1 MLSTSINHKLRIAII
16 GCGAVTE
23 RKHLPAIYNSTKVS
37 VNILVDPNENRLSML
52 AARYNIVNT
61 STNID
66 GIEKHADMAIV
77 AVPHHIHAEIA
88 VSLIEKGLHVFIE
101 KPLAVNTPEAKRIIA
116 AAKIN
121 DRKVCVGLIR
131 RYYPSFI
138 FTRKVL
144 DLGWIGEIKTFD
156 FREGAIFNWPAVSDT
171 LFRKETGGGVL
182 YDAGAHTL
190 DMLLTWLGNYKEI
203 EYSDDCR
210 GGVEANS
217 LINITL
223 DNGICGTVEL
233 SRSRNLRNSCILKG
247 TKGEIEVGVEFN
259 SPVVLRMNGSELR
272 GTPGNGGLSH
282 PTIHDLG
289 RMQIED
295 FVDAINFKKE
305 VAVSPESTLETIRL
319 FESCRTNQEKMHLPW
334 EKFES
339 EVDFAQFNKS
349 NILILGGTGFIGGR
363 LIESLIQNSTANIK
377 VLVRSYSKMSNISRY
392 PVEVIFGDIKEREIL
407 SKATRDCDYVFNCCH
422 GKGSTSEKKQVNIEA
437 PKLLVEEAAKNKVK
451 KVIHISTVS
460 VYGNIADGVI
470 SEESVSKVTRREI
483 YGYTKK
489 KGEEL
494 ALKLSRKLGLSLT
507 VIQPTAV
514 YGPGAPSYI
523 TDPIKTLKSNR
534 IILIDGG
541 NGLCNAVYIDD
552 LVNALLLAALSA
564 NASFEKLLISG
575 KEPVVTWKEF
585 YGALENMLGFQ
596 STIAMSSQ
604 ELINFRKHMRKK
616 QSTLS
621 QIKGLINEEFRG
633 NARIVKFPFI
643 SRSISLVRSIIPR
656 SVTEVIKSKIM
667 GEKGDYDS
675 QSVVEEK
682 PIISYSRYQEDFFRS
697 KASVNI
703 GKASRLIGYKP
714 KYDFQE
720 GMKKTSLWVKWANLI

>member
-77 AVPHHIHAEIA
+77 AVPHHIHTEIA
-88 VSLIEKGLHVFIE
+88 VSLIEKRLHVFIE
-101 KPLAVNTPEAKRIIA
+101 KPLAVNTPDAKSIIA

-131 RYYPSFI
+131 RYYPSFSLVKEI
-138 FTRKVL
+138 L
-144 DLGWIGEIKTFD
+144 SSGWLGEIKSFD
-156 FREGAIFNWPAVSDT
+156 FREGGIYNWPAASDAP
-171 LFRKETGGGVL
+171 FIKETNGGVL
-182 YDAGAHTL
+182 YDTGTHTL

-223 DNGICGTVEL
+223 DNGICGTIEL
-233 SRSRNLRNSCILKG
+233 SRNRNLRNSCILKG

-259 SPVVLRMNGSELR
+259 SPVVLRTNGNELR
-272 GTPGNGGLSH
+272 GTPGTRGMSH
-282 PTIHDLG
+282 PTIQDLG
-289 RMQIED
+289 KIQIEN
-295 FVDAINFKKE
+295 FVDSINLQKA
-305 VAVSPESTLETIRL
+305 VPVSPESTLESIRL
-319 FESCRTNQEKMHLPW
+319 FESCRTNQKKMHLPW

-349 NILILGGTGFIGGR
+349 IILILGGTGFIGGR
-363 LIESLIQNSTANIK
+363 LIEALIQNSTANIK
-377 VLVRSYSKMSNISRY
+377 VLVRNYSKMSNLSRY
-392 PVEVIFGDIKEREIL
+392 PVDIVFGDIRERNIL
-407 SKATRDCDYVFNCCH
+407 SKALKGCDYVFNCTY
-422 GKGSTSEKKQVNIEA
+422 GKHSTSERRQVNIA
-437 PKLLVEEAAKNKVK
+437 SVKHIVEEAARNNVK

-460 VYGNIADGVI
+460 VYGIIPAGVI
-470 SEESVSKVTRREI
+470 SEETVSRVTRREA

-489 KGEEL
+489 KGEEA

-507 VIQPTAV
+507 VIQPTLV
-514 YGPGAPSYI
+514 YGPGAPSWTI
-523 TDPIKTLKSNR
+523 APINMLKSSR
-534 IILIDGG
+534 IPLIDNG

-552 LVNALLLAALSA
+552 LVNALLLAALSPS
-564 NASFEKLLISG
+564 ASFEKLLISG
-575 KEPVVTWKEF
+575 KEPVTWKEY
-585 YGALENMLGFQ
+585 YGALESMLGFQ
-596 STIAMSSQ
+596 STIVMSSQ

-621 QIKGLINEEFRG
+621 QIKEIIIDEYKNKPRLIELPFVLKLDSI
-633 NARIVKFPFI
+633 ARSV
-643 SRSISLVRSIIPR
+643 IPR
-656 SVTEVIKSKIM
+656 KVFLGIKTRVLGNGNGQETNSLGK
-667 GEKGDYDS
+667 
-675 QSVVEEK
+675 EK
-682 PIISYSRYQEDFFRS
+682 PITLYTKYQEDFFRS
-697 KASVNI
+697 TACVSIEKA
-703 GKASRLIGYKP
+703 GRLISYKP
-714 KYDFQE
+714 KHNFKE
-720 GMKKTSLWVKWANLI
+720 GMGKTSLWVKWANLI

>member
-16 GCGAVTE
+16 GCGAVAE
-23 RKHLPAIYNSTKVS
+23 RKHLPAISRSTKMT
-37 VNILVDPNENRLSML
+37 VNILVDPNEERAAMLS
-52 AARYNIVNT
+52 ARYNIENI
-61 STNID
+61 STGID

-77 AVPHHIHAEIA
+77 AVPHHIHTEIA

-101 KPLAVNTPEAKRIIA
+101 KPLAVNTPEAKRIIDA
-116 AAKIN
+116 ATANGK
-121 DRKVCVGLIR
+121 KVCVGLIR
-131 RYYPSFI
+131 RYYPSFLLVQ
-138 FTRKVL
+138 KL
-144 DLGWIGEIKTFD
+144 LSSGWLGEIQTFD
-156 FREGAIFNWPAVSDT
+156 FREGSIYNWPAASDAPFT
-171 LFRKETGGGVL
+171 KETNGGVL
-182 YDAGAHTL
+182 YDTGAHTL

-259 SPVVLRMNGSELR
+259 SPVVLRMNGSELH
-272 GTPGNGGLSH
+272 GTPGNGGLNH

-319 FESCRTNQEKMHLPW
+319 FQSCRANQKKMHLPW

-363 LIESLIQNSTANIK
+363 LIEALIQNSAANIR
-377 VLVRSYSKMSNISRY
+377 VLVRNYSKMSNLSRY
-392 PVEVIFGDIKEREIL
+392 LVDIVFGDIRDRNIL
-407 SKATRDCDYVFNCCH
+407 SKALKGCDYVFNCTY
-422 GKGSTSEKKQVNIEA
+422 GKNSTYERKKVNIA
-437 PKLLVEEAAKNKVK
+437 SVKHIVEEAAKNNVS

-460 VYGNIADGVI
+460 VYGNIPSGVI
-470 SEESVSKVTRREI
+470 SEETVSRVTRKEK
-483 YGYTKK
+483 YGYTKM
-489 KGEEL
+489 KGEEV
-494 ALKLSRKLGLSLT
+494 ALKLSRKMELPLT

-523 TDPIKTLKSNR
+523 IDPIKTLKSNR
-534 IILIDGG
+534 IPLIDNG

-552 LVNALLLAALSA
+552 LVNALLLAALSPS
-564 NASFEKLLISG
+564 ASFEKLLISG
-575 KEPVVTWKEF
+575 KEPVAWKDY
-585 YGALENMLGFQ
+585 YGALENMLGFK
-596 STIAMSSQ
+596 STIIMSSQ
-604 ELINFRKHMRKK
+604 ELTDYREHMCKK

-621 QIKGLINEEFRG
+621 QIKKIIEDEYKNKPRLIELPFVLKLDSI
-633 NARIVKFPFI
+633 ARSV
-643 SRSISLVRSIIPR
+643 IPR
-656 SVTEVIKSKIM
+656 KVFLGIKTRIL
-667 GEKGDYDS
+667 GNGNEQEKNFPRKG
-675 QSVVEEK
+675 K
-682 PIISYSRYQEDFFRS
+682 PITLYSKYQEDFFRS
-697 KASVNI
+697 KARVSI